1 MISYAFKRIIRSWK
15 LFAALLL
22 GMTLATTFF
31 GGINVAADT
40 IGKQFVDQQLS
51 TTPIDFS
58 LYPNSPSPPSV
69 TSINNVRSEILLL
82 DGISHVEAQGTFNDI
97 RNYTLPQVRALEDGS
112 LVWSHMTP
120 NAPLGGAKAL
130 ALEN

>member
-31 GGINVAADT
+31 GGINIAADT

-51 TTPIDFS
+51 TNPVDFT
-58 LYPNSPSPPSV
+58 LYPNGPSPLSV
-69 TSINNVRSEILLL
+69 TSFNNVRSKIISL
-82 DGISHVEAQGTFNDI
+82 DGVSHVEAQGTLNDV
-97 RNYTLPQVRALEDGS
+97 RNFTLPQVRALRT
-112 LVWSHMTP
+112 VRSHGI
-120 NAPLGGAKAL
+120 A
-130 ALEN
+130 